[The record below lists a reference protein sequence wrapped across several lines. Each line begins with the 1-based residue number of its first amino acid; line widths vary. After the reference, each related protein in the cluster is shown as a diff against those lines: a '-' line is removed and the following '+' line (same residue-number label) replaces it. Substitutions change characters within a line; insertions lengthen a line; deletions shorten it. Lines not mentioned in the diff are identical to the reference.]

1 MTDTEILDELQKAV
15 NQGELGRWDIQFGT
29 IWATLYPKTNLRLV
43 LETAIK
49 DDYARRVAKELAP
62 HS

>member
-15 NQGELGRWDIQFGT
+15 ARGLGKWDIEFGAV
-29 IWATLYPKTNLRLV
+29 WATLYPKANLRLV
-43 LETAIK
+43 LEAAIK